1 MRKAIAIPA
10 LGVACVLAAA
20 LATPAIVGREA
31 KKKAEE
37 AGYALEMRETKV
49 RAGKV
54 YLLDVHLTGRGIDM
68 RAKEVLAA
76 FDWHLRPTAVTATGA
91 DVTVQREKAIEGG
104 RTETGK
110 SRRPEILLENAKV
123 RVDEKGVKAE
133 ARVKTARL
141 DPAGRIWA
149 TADVDL
155 SRGRTSVSVVGL
167 KAEGVQPGSET
178 EMKAKSVVIRQ
189 SEGEEE
195 AASGDG
201 GERKMIPL
209 VTLET
214 EVLKFE
220 SPWLQAEA
228 EDVEIGVSRT
238 KTGEKLSF
246 LAMYVRSSGARAS
259 GVSVYVE
266 RSESEPGTAVRVEA
280 ETVETE
286 DRRLSSAEFA
296 LERVD
301 IAATVERRKTGVIVR
316 LGSAKLGSAKATFQ
330 ADLTPTEFRASIE
343 MPEVDCDQAL
353 HSLPKAIVPR
363 LQEAELKGTIQW
375 RAEAYVDL
383 PSRKKPDISMWMKNK
398 CVVKKVPEDLDVKL
412 LRKPFWRE
420 VYSAGGER
428 KRELAGPGTPAWTG
442 LAAISPYMPMAVMAT
457 EDPAFMSHRGI
468 LLQAIENSME
478 QNITAG
484 KFVRGGSTI
493 SMQLAKNLWLAREK
507 TISRKVQEAVLTT
520 YLEQSLTKAQMLELY
535 LNIVEFGPN
544 LYGIGPASRKY
555 FAKDPSTLTL
565 SQSLF
570 LASLLPSPK
579 SAGYE
584 EGKQVS
590 SGRLGF
596 LRKVMKMMLDR
607 GTINEP
613 QYQQGLKETPVFG
626 EPSPLGGTEELT
638 SSTEGID
645 PSEWR

>member
-31 KKKAEE
+31 KKKAAE
-37 AGYALEMRETKV
+37 AGYALEMRETRV

-54 YLLDVHLTGRGIDM
+54 YLMDVHLTGGGIDM
-68 RAKEVLAA
+68 RAKEVLAT

-91 DVTVQREKAIEGG
+91 DVSVQRERAAEGG
-104 RTETGK
+104 KAQAGGA
-110 SRRPEILLENAKV
+110 RRPELFLADAKV
-123 RVDEKGVKAE
+123 RVVEKGVKAE

-141 DPAGRIWA
+141 DPAGRVWV

-189 SEGEEE
+189 SEGEE
-195 AASGDG
+195 ASGEGG
-201 GERKMIPL
+201 GERKIIPL

-214 EVLKFE
+214 EVLRLE
-220 SPWLQAEA
+220 SPWLQVEA
-228 EDVEIGVSRT
+228 EDIEIGVSRT
-238 KTGEKLSF
+238 KTGEKMSF
-246 LAMYVRSSGARAS
+246 LAMYVKSSGARAS

-266 RSESEPGTAVRVEA
+266 RSESEPGTSVRVKA

-286 DRRLSSAEFA
+286 DRRLSTAEFA

-301 IAATVERRKTGVIVR
+301 VAATVERRGTGVIVR

-428 KRELAGPGTPAWTG
+428 KRELAGPGTPTWTG
-442 LAAISPYMPMAVMAT
+442 LAGISPYMPMAVMAT

-507 TISRKVQEAVLTT
+507 TISRKVQEAILTT
-520 YLEQSLTKAQMLELY
+520 YLEQSLTKTQMLELY